1 MECPLCAEK
10 VDLGNNPEGTY
21 ECPYCNEDFEYEVNR
36 KLREKLETKLDIM
49 PNPSLDIDR
58 PIDEGE
64 GEKLLMLLDDNKK
77 IPGSG
82 LLKEE
87 IIDRGGRNWVDSIVH
102 ILFGGAMLG
111 LMLVFIVMFPFDSLV
126 GEGIYGM
133 FCSAGILLFMIPF
146 LLFGSGSVIGG
157 LINLISP
164 GNVEQVLVRIWV
176 HRKKKLVIVVH
187 DVYDVESDVFYEPEL
202 ISSLHLI
209 RSDCVR
215 VLTERPSDNMGT
227 KGGRKVC
234 IWNQNES
241 KLKRLILELKLF
253 EYDEKEEAEKAARTY
268 AKKLGIPYEG
278 EGLSYWYSLVP
289 QY

>member
-1 MECPLCAEK
+1 
-10 VDLGNNPEGTY
+10 
-21 ECPYCNEDFEYEVNR
+21 
-36 KLREKLETKLDIM
+36 
-49 PNPSLDIDR
+49 
-58 PIDEGE
+58 
-64 GEKLLMLLDDNKK
+64 
-77 IPGSG
+77 
-82 LLKEE
+82 
-87 IIDRGGRNWVDSIVH
+87 
-102 ILFGGAMLG
+102 MLG
-111 LMLVFIVMFPFDSLV
+111 LMLVFIVILV
-126 GEGIYGM
+126 PILVVEGIYGM

-146 LLFGSGSVIGG
+146 LYFGSIHLLGG

-176 HRKKKLVIVVH
+176 HRKKNLVIVVH

-202 ISSLHLI
+202 ISSFHLI

-253 EYDEKEEAEKAARTY
+253 EYDEKEEAEKAARIY

>member
-1 MECPLCAEK
+1 
-10 VDLGNNPEGTY
+10 
-21 ECPYCNEDFEYEVNR
+21 
-36 KLREKLETKLDIM
+36 
-49 PNPSLDIDR
+49 
-58 PIDEGE
+58 
-64 GEKLLMLLDDNKK
+64 
-77 IPGSG
+77 
-82 LLKEE
+82 
-87 IIDRGGRNWVDSIVH
+87 
-102 ILFGGAMLG
+102 
-111 LMLVFIVMFPFDSLV
+111 
-126 GEGIYGM
+126 
-133 FCSAGILLFMIPF
+133 MIPF
-146 LLFGSGSVIGG
+146 LYFGSIQLLGG

-215 VLTERPSDNMGT
+215 VLTERHSDNMGT

-241 KLKRLILELKLF
+241 KFKRLILELKLF
-253 EYDEKEEAEKAARTY
+253 EHDEKEEAEKAAGTY

-278 EGLSYWYSLVP
+278 ETSESTLYSLVP

>member
-1 MECPLCAEK
+1 MDEFEDLEAELNLTP
-10 VDLGNNPEGTY
+10 DSSNGIN
-21 ECPYCNEDFEYEVNR
+21 
-36 KLREKLETKLDIM
+36 
-49 PNPSLDIDR
+49 R
-58 PIDEGE
+58 PIDNGE
-64 GEKLLMLLDDNKK
+64 GEKLLKLLKDDET
-77 IPGSG
+77 IPGAE
-82 LLKEE
+82 LLNKQN
-87 IIDRGGRNWVDSIVH
+87 IDRGGRQWMDSIVH
-102 ILFGGAMLG
+102 ILFGSVMLG
-111 LMLVFIVMFPFDSLV
+111 IILFIVVAMISVLGYATGISMCFSV
-126 GEGIYGM
+126 G
-133 FCSAGILLFMIPF
+133 ALLFTIPF
-146 LLFGSGSVIGG
+146 LWFGSSSVFGG
-157 LINLISP
+157 AINLISP

-202 ISSLHLI
+202 ISSFHLI

-253 EYDEKEEAEKAARTY
+253 EYDEKEEAEKAARMY

>member
-1 MECPLCAEK
+1 MDEFD
-10 VDLGNNPEGTY
+10 DL
-21 ECPYCNEDFEYEVNR
+21 EDELN
-36 KLREKLETKLDIM
+36 LTPDSSNGI
-49 PNPSLDIDR
+49 NR
-58 PIDEGE
+58 PIDKGE
-64 GEKLLMLLDDNKK
+64 GEKLLKLLKDDET
-77 IPGSG
+77 IPGAE
-82 LLKEE
+82 LLNKQN
-87 IIDRGGRNWVDSIVH
+87 IDRGGRQWMDSIVH
-102 ILFGGAMLG
+102 ILFGSVMLG
-111 LMLVFIVMFPFDSLV
+111 LTLVFIVMFAFDNSNFA
-126 GEGIYGM
+126 EGIYGM
-133 FCSAGILLFMIPF
+133 FCGAGILLFMIPF
-146 LLFGSGSVIGG
+146 LYFGSIQLLGG

-164 GNVEQVLVRIWV
+164 GNVEQVLVRIWI

-202 ISSLHLI
+202 ISSFHLI

-253 EYDEKEEAEKAARTY
+253 EYDEKEEAEKAARIY